1 MTTAVPVDRNDRLVG
16 RVIAVEYNF
25 PDQDVGNALLR
36 SGVRAWRVPGGRQVV
51 GERHQRCAIG
61 LRAPRDS
68 VIVPG
73 DAVLETGDAF

>member
-1 MTTAVPVDRNDRLVG
+1 
-16 RVIAVEYNF
+16 
-25 PDQDVGNALLR
+25 VGNALLC
-36 SGVRAWRVPGGRQVV
+36 SGVRAWRVPGERQVV
-51 GERHQRCAIG
+51 GERHQRCAID